1 MKIRNY
7 EDVKAFV
14 ATLTPEQL
22 KEGVVIQVLDETSVR
37 VTEMEVNDV
46 DYFYNE
52 DSEGLIP
59 VSEYD
64 PEHWDGIP
72 LEDTEYNTIVPA
84 GSRVFAYDETF
95 EEDDKVTHVIKPY
108 QIIAAMKEIGFK
120 CILRMYDKLVFQNN
134 GVTIEVTEDTALSSL
149 FVQLMKYAKAGG
161 THNEPGK

>member
-37 VTEMEVNDV
+37 VTEMEVNDM

-72 LEDTEYNTIVPA
+72 LEDTSYNTIVPA

-108 QIIAAMKEIGFK
+108 QIIKAMEAIGFK
-120 CILRMYDKLVFQNN
+120 TAVRSWEKMVFTQD
-134 GVTIEVTEDTALSSL
+134 GVTIEVPEGMALSAL
-149 FVQLMKYAKAGG
+149 FTELMKYGRHKGIEAG
-161 THNEPGK
+161 